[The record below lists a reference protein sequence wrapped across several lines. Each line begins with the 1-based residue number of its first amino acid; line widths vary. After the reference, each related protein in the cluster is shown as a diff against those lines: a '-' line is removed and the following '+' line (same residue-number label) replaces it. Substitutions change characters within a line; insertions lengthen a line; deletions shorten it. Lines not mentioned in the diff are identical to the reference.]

1 MSKQEEI
8 INTIRVLRGEI
19 EVLTSRLRPAGT
31 GILHTAI
38 SVLSSRVEE
47 LIEEVTAPYWK
58 DENGDIGRLPGQTK
72 ASHLRSIEGAYEEDD
87 GFAKHTEAMEQSRLR
102 EIQDRAAGRPN
113 MTEKDREKFDSQPN
127 EVRDAY
133 LHSSRVKDDYEHTDE
148 YYDTERNKPYTEGL
162 SDRSQFLRNMK
173 QKHGQAVMTT
183 SEMMQEELEP
193 LPINTFK

>member
-19 EVLTSRLRPAGT
+19 EVLTSRLKPAGT

-58 DENGDIGRLPGQTK
+58 DEDGDIGRLPGQTK

-87 GFAKHTEAMEQSRLR
+87 GFKEHTEAMELSRLR
-102 EIQDRAAGRPN
+102 EIQDRAAGS
-113 MTEKDREKFDSQPN
+113 TKYDRE
-127 EVRDAY
+127 R
-133 LHSSRVKDDYEHTDE
+133 
-148 YYDTERNKPYTEGL
+148 
-162 SDRSQFLRNMK
+162 
-173 QKHGQAVMTT
+173 
-183 SEMMQEELEP
+183 
-193 LPINTFK
+193 